1 MIAKTM
7 RLLRS
12 KFVSVW
18 LVGLLAALSVWAMA
32 FWSSKPLAPL
42 DTLVFDSY
50 QRLKPRV
57 WAGTDVVVLDIDE
70 ASIRRIGQWPWP
82 RTVMADVVTRLQ
94 ELSAATVVFDVIFS
108 EADRTSPI
116 RAVEEL
122 TKAGAEVTLPVSTE
136 SLDND
141 QVLADAFSRMVVVTA
156 MRLSRSSDQPAP
168 APKAGHAIS
177 GTIPDRLMAEGLN
190 AVRNLP
196 ALAAAAAGIGD
207 VNYDPEEQLD
217 AVVRRVRLVTGNDG
231 QWYPSLSIEA
241 LRVAQGAGAFLLK
254 ASDAS
259 GEVAADQA
267 NLVAVKVGALEVP
280 TDADGAITVWHSPA
294 QQKPTV
300 TMRELLYP
308 QENGLDKAA
317 LSQQFANHIVLVGTS
332 AAGLLDLRATPL
344 APVVPGVTIHADIL
358 DQIISGQLITQP
370 DYGLGVERLV
380 AIVFALVLLIAMPA
394 LPPLGDGLLALLLSA
409 IAIVGFWYA
418 FDAHGLLFSPVLAVL
433 TIVAAYVA
441 GVATDLLMT
450 ERQGKFV
457 RSAFSQYLAPSLVQE
472 LAQNPDVLRLGGEEK
487 ELTILFCDIRGFTTL
502 SEGLD
507 PTELTELLNGFLTP
521 MTDALLKRG
530 ATIDKYMGDAIMAFW
545 NAPLDMP
552 DHRGQACASLLSMR
566 AELAELNK
574 TTERPIEIGI
584 GLNTGPSC
592 VGNLG
597 STQRFNYSAIGDA
610 VNVASRVEGQTKLY
624 GLDNLVA
631 QETLDGVEG
640 FATLEIDTV
649 GVVGRAEPL
658 TVYTLLGDTVLAREA
673 AFITL
678 QEQHSRMIDAWRSG
692 DMEEA
697 LVAMAL
703 AGRAA
708 VKAQESKA
716 GKASPFPSLNL
727 LYALYAQ
734 RIDTMR
740 ESGVPDDWD
749 GVYRATSK

>member
-1 MIAKTM
+1 MT
-7 RLLRS
+7 LLRN

-18 LVGLLAALSVWAMA
+18 LFGLVAALAVWSMA
-32 FWSSKPLAPL
+32 FWPSKPLTPL

-57 WAGTDVVVLDIDE
+57 WAGTDVVVLDVDE

-82 RTVMADVVTRLQ
+82 RTIIADVVTRLQ
-94 ELSAATVVFDVIFS
+94 ELGAATVVFDVIFS
-108 EADRTSPI
+108 EADRTSPL
-116 RAVEEL
+116 RAVEGL
-122 TKAGAEVTLPVSTE
+122 TKAGAQVTLPVSTDR
-136 SLDND
+136 LDND
-141 QVLADAFSRMVVVTA
+141 QVLADAFSRMAVVTA
-156 MRLSRSSDQPAP
+156 MRLSPSSNQSAP

-196 ALAAAAAGIGD
+196 ALDAAAAGIGD

-217 AVVRRVRLVTGNDG
+217 AVVRRVRLITGNDG

-259 GEVAADQA
+259 GEVDAGEA
-267 NLVAVKVGALEVP
+267 NMVAVKVGALEVP
-280 TDADGAITVWHSPA
+280 TDADGAITIWHSPA

-308 QENGLDKAA
+308 DESGLDDAA
-317 LSQQFANHIVLVGTS
+317 LSQQIANHIVLVGTS
-332 AAGLLDLRATPL
+332 AAGLLDLRATPI
-344 APVVPGVTIHADIL
+344 APVVPGVTVHADIL
-358 DQIISGQLITQP
+358 DQIISGQLIARP
-370 DYGLGVERLV
+370 DYGPGVERLA
-380 AIVFALVLLIAMPA
+380 AIVLALLLLIAMPA

-433 TIVAAYVA
+433 TIAAAYVA
-441 GVATDLLMT
+441 GVATDLLLT

-472 LAQNPDVLRLGGEEK
+472 LAQNPEVLRLGGEEK

-545 NAPLDMP
+545 NAPLDIP
-552 DHRGQACASLLSMR
+552 DHRAQACASLLAMR
-566 AELAELNK
+566 AELLELNRGAD
-574 TTERPIEIGI
+574 RPIEIGI

-631 QETLDGVEG
+631 EETLDGVDG
-640 FATLEIDTV
+640 FATLEIDKV

-658 TVYTLLGDTVLAREA
+658 TVHTLLGDAALARDPS
-673 AFITL
+673 FISL
-678 QEQHSRMIDAWRSG
+678 QEQHNRMIDAWRSG

-708 VKAQESKA
+708 VTAQESKA
-716 GKASPFPSLNL
+716 GKASLLPSLNQ
-727 LYALYAQ
+727 LYALYAE

-740 ESGVPDDWD
+740 ESGVPDGWD